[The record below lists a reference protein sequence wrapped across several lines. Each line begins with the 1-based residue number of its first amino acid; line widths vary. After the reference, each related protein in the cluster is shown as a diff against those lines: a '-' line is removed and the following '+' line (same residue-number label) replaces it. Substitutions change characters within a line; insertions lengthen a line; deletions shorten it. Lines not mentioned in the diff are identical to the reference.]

1 MVTTLWQKATNDV
14 LIVVSFV
21 LAVLFAFAGVLS
33 NNTYFNGLMIIF
45 SGFSLGYSVNRY
57 TEMFK
62 NKTEI
67 ENLAEKTFEK
77 IYSTVKQLLT
87 KSKLEGLTNNELS
100 ILNQL
105 TLILV
110 SLRKHH
116 EFDEHIIWRELKDME
131 REPQRWAVPNLTSTP
146 VSVFGGIDAYK
157 SVMNDLSHEY
167 RTNTSGSATP

>member
-1 MVTTLWQKATNDV
+1 MVTTFWQKATNDV

-67 ENLAEKTFEK
+67 ENLAEKTFDSV
-77 IYSTVKQLLT
+77 YSIANQMLL
-87 KSKLEGLTNNELS
+87 KSKRVGLTNDELTT
-100 ILNQL
+100 LNQL
-105 TLILV
+105 TLIMV

-116 EFDEHIIWRELKDME
+116 DFDEHIIWKELKDME
-131 REPQRWAVPNLTSTP
+131 REPQKWELPNLTATP
-146 VSVFGGIDAYK
+146 VYNVGAMEAYK
-157 SVMNDLSHEY
+157 GVMNTLSHEY